1 MTSVTIDDV
10 RDTINISSADISDS
24 KILKMLKR
32 AEVVEKSVQGVIKT
46 KVFLIMGNLAIQLTG
61 DYEVGLNVKEN
72 RRTVV
77 EVRDDLHREIRKL
90 ALLNDLRIYELT
102 NAIIEDFL
110 RDQERET
117 ALIKRLKIM

>member
-32 AEVVEKSVQGVIKT
+32 AEVVEKSVQGVVKT

-61 DYEVGLNVKEN
+61 D
-72 RRTVV
+72 
-77 EVRDDLHREIRKL
+77 
-90 ALLNDLRIYELT
+90 
-102 NAIIEDFL
+102 
-110 RDQERET
+110 
-117 ALIKRLKIM
+117 

>member
-1 MTSVTIDDV
+1 LTSVTIDDV

-61 DYEVGLNVKEN
+61 D
-72 RRTVV
+72 
-77 EVRDDLHREIRKL
+77 
-90 ALLNDLRIYELT
+90 
-102 NAIIEDFL
+102 
-110 RDQERET
+110 
-117 ALIKRLKIM
+117 